1 VEDNDIAAPPEVVVG
16 TNGTPTALRAV
27 ARAATAIL
35 ARAYTV
41 AHRSEPGLET
51 HTELSDAAP
60 VAALAAPV
68 AALAAPVAALAAP
81 VAALAALVAALV
93 ASRRDELLVVTA
105 DAAALTVAFADAE
118 RHASPLLVVHAQ
130 HRPPDTHEPLL
141 DELGAWLARWPD
153 VPTEVRVPHGGAGEQ
168 VLPASRG
175 ARSLVLGTSGHN
187 LAARAALGST
197 SRTLVRLAPCPV
209 TVVRRNLDPSVAGTP
224 AREVRVVGS

>member
-1 VEDNDIAAPPEVVVG
+1 VEDNDIAAPPEVVG

-27 ARAATAIL
+27 AWAATAIL

-51 HTELSDAAP
+51 HTEL
-60 VAALAAPV
+60 
-68 AALAAPVAALAAP
+68 
-81 VAALAALVAALV
+81 
-93 ASRRDELLVVTA
+93 
-105 DAAALTVAFADAE
+105 
-118 RHASPLLVVHAQ
+118 PLLVVHAQ

-153 VPTEVRVPHGGAGEQ
+153 VPTEVRVLHGGAGEQ
-168 VLPASRG
+168 VLHASRG

-209 TVVRRNLDPSVAGTP
+209 TVVRRNLDPAVAGTP

>member
-1 VEDNDIAAPPEVVVG
+1 VEDNDIAAPPEVVG

-27 ARAATAIL
+27 AWAATAIL

-68 AALAAPVAALAAP
+68 AALAA
-81 VAALAALVAALV
+81 LVAALV
-93 ASRRDELLVVTA
+93 AASRRAELLVVTA

-153 VPTEVRVPHGGAGEQ
+153 VPTEVRVLHGGAGEQ
-168 VLPASRG
+168 VLHASRG

-187 LAARAALGST
+187 LAARAAPGST

>member
-1 VEDNDIAAPPEVVVG
+1 VEDNDIAAPPEVVG

-27 ARAATAIL
+27 AWAATAIL

-68 AALAAPVAALAAP
+68 AALAAPVAALAA
-81 VAALAALVAALV
+81 LVAALV
-93 ASRRDELLVVTA
+93 AASRRAELLVVTA

-153 VPTEVRVPHGGAGEQ
+153 VPTEVRVLHGGAGEQ
-168 VLPASRG
+168 VLHASRG

-209 TVVRRNLDPSVAGTP
+209 TVVRRNLDPAVAGTP

>member
-1 VEDNDIAAPPEVVVG
+1 MEDNDIAAPPEVVG

-27 ARAATAIL
+27 AWAATAIL

-68 AALAAPVAALAAP
+68 AALAAPVAALAA
-81 VAALAALVAALV
+81 LVAALV
-93 ASRRDELLVVTA
+93 AASRRAELLVVTA

-153 VPTEVRVPHGGAGEQ
+153 VPTEVRVLHGGAGEQ
-168 VLPASRG
+168 VLHASRG

-209 TVVRRNLDPSVAGTP
+209 TVVRRNLDPAVAGTP

>member
-1 VEDNDIAAPPEVVVG
+1 MEDNDIAAPPEVVG

-27 ARAATAIL
+27 AWAATAIL

-60 VAALAAPV
+60 VAALAA
-68 AALAAPVAALAAP
+68 
-81 VAALAALVAALV
+81 LVAALV
-93 ASRRDELLVVTA
+93 AASRRAELLVVTA

-153 VPTEVRVPHGGAGEQ
+153 VPTEVRVLHGGAGEQ
-168 VLPASRG
+168 VLHASRG

-209 TVVRRNLDPSVAGTP
+209 TVVRRNLDPAVAGTP